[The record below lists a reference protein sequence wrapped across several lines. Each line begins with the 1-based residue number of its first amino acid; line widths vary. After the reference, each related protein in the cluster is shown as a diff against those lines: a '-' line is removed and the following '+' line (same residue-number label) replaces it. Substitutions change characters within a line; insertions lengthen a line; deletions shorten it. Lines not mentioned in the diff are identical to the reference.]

1 MTLTAFPETASSSHR
16 SAHLILLALFVC
28 ALGNSAFVPFV
39 SYFIVEQ
46 LHLPPWHISVYSLLT
61 SLLILAGNRLAGERV
76 DHGARIF
83 PIVMCASIGLTLA
96 SGVMSLFQS
105 YWLLLFV
112 AGPAIAVASTGTS
125 TMYGLG
131 RLYSAHLGMDQISYN
146 ARLRMMASLGW
157 MIGPAATYL
166 IAAHLG
172 NVAVFRFVL
181 MLALIGIAI
190 CYLSLPR
197 DFRSPG
203 VREIDGARSNGDR
216 PFDNRPLWLAAL
228 VCLLFSTAHVLC
240 SSALPLFYT
249 REAHLPLYT
258 PGLSLT
264 LKCAA
269 EVAGIFCSTA
279 IMQRIGRRRGLYLA
293 AAFSLVAFAVL
304 HQTNSMSE
312 MVVGALLE
320 GWYYGLFSGV
330 AVTFMQGFAKGR
342 MGRATSLY
350 MNSLF
355 LGSLLGNAAT
365 GLIAS
370 VMDFRTAIVGAA
382 GVMAVAIFG
391 LFLTRHADAAADA

>member
-1 MTLTAFPETASSSHR
+1 MTLTAFPDTPSSAQR
-16 SAHLILLALFVC
+16 SAQRILLALFVC
-28 ALGNSAFVPFV
+28 ALGNSSFIPFV

-46 LHLPPWHISVYSLLT
+46 LHLPPWHISIYSLLT
-61 SLLILAGNRLAGERV
+61 SLLILVGNRFAGERV

-83 PIVMCASIGLTLA
+83 PIVMCASIGLTVA

-125 TMYGLG
+125 TMYSLG
-131 RLYSAHLGMDQISYN
+131 RIYSAHVGIDQIPYN

-157 MIGPAATYL
+157 MIGPAATFL

-172 NVAVFRFVL
+172 NVAVFHFVL
-181 MLALIGIAI
+181 TLALIGIAI
-190 CYLSLPR
+190 CYLCLPR
-197 DFRSPG
+197 DFRASGQAAVHATP
-203 VREIDGARSNGDR
+203 RQRDR
-216 PFDNRPLWLAAL
+216 MFDNRPLWLAAL
-228 VCLLFSTAHVLC
+228 VCLLFSIAHVLC

-249 REAHLPLYT
+249 REAHLPVYA

-269 EVAGIFCSTA
+269 EVVGIFCSTT
-279 IMQRIGRRRGLYLA
+279 IMRRIGRRRGLYLA
-293 AAFSLVAFAVL
+293 AVCGLVAFAVL
-304 HQTNSMSE
+304 HETNSLAE

-320 GWYYGLFSGV
+320 GWYYGLFAGI

-350 MNSLF
+350 MNTLF
-355 LGSLLGNAAT
+355 LGSLVGNAAT

-370 VMDFRTAIVGAA
+370 VMDFRTAIIAA
-382 GVMAVAIFG
+382 ACAMVLAILG